1 MSVNRNIDSTFIN
14 IRELLSSRQLTII
27 DNRLKDGIKKDFVTL
42 DLLLRRNLVELVFSR
57 KGDFRPGF
65 KPHRHMLCT
74 RNFYLA
80 KKLAKLKG
88 VKMNVEAP
96 RGNTFYKEKNILLV
110 WDIVFN
116 DWRMVSFENR
126 TRMGIIDYVPFNKR
140 EHFVPVA
147 EAYVKSF
154 KMIKDVNN
162 SRAKTYC
169 NLIRSGV

>member
-1 MSVNRNIDSTFIN
+1 MSVNKAIDSTFIN
-14 IRELLSSRQLTII
+14 IRDLLTETQLKIV
-27 DNRLKDGIKKDFVTL
+27 DRRLKKGIRKDFASL

-88 VKMNVEAP
+88 VKMNVNEQ
-96 RGNTFYKEKNILLV
+96 RGKEFYKEKNILLV

-126 TRMGIIDYVPFNKR
+126 VKMGIIDYVPFNKR

-147 EAYVKSF
+147 EAYVKNF
-154 KMIKDVNN
+154 KMIKDVNG

-169 NLIRSGV
+169 NIIKKGV

>member
-1 MSVNRNIDSTFIN
+1 MSVNKTIDSTFIN
-14 IRELLSSRQLTII
+14 IRDLLTDRQLKII
-27 DNRLKDGIKKDFVTL
+27 DNRLEKGIRKDFTSL
-42 DLLLRRNLVELVFSR
+42 DLLLRRNLVELIFSR
-57 KGDFRPGF
+57 KGERRPGF
-65 KPHRHMLCT
+65 KPTRHMLCT

-88 VKMNVEAP
+88 VKMNVDEQRAKA
-96 RGNTFYKEKNILLV
+96 FYKEKKILLV

-116 DWRMVSFENR
+116 DWRMVSFEKR
-126 TRMGIIDYVPFNKR
+126 TKMGIIDYVPFTKR

-147 EAYVKSF
+147 QAYVKNF
-154 KMIKDVNN
+154 KVIKNLDG